1 MKVFIDT
8 ETTGLDPAHHSI
20 LSVAIGNKELGYSTF
35 RFQPN
40 PDMIIDPKAMEV
52 NNIDLDGIWSD
63 QTDIFKEHLEYLLKR
78 FGELEPVGHNYQF
91 DMGFLYQV
99 IGKKRYSRYFS
110 RRYVD
115 TMIVAKFIDDSL
127 RECAPVHSFGYS
139 LAALC
144 KIYGYENKHEHTSEG
159 DARATEFIYYS
170 LMQHINKKELD
181 K

>member
-52 NNIDLDGIWSD
+52 NNIDLNSVWID
-63 QTDIFKEHLEYLLKR
+63 QTDTFKQHLEYLLER

-99 IGKKRYSRYFS
+99 IGKKGYSRYFS

-127 RECAPVHSFGYS
+127 KECVDHPPIHTFGYS
-139 LAALC
+139 LSALC
-144 KIYGYENKHEHTSEG
+144 KTYGYENEYEHTSEG
-159 DARATEFIYYS
+159 DARATEAIYHS
-170 LMQHINKKELD
+170 LMQYIKM
-181 K
+181 